1 MLCLL
6 ATFFILINHL
16 KIEIGENKEQ
26 QEQNTLVMTAC
37 FSGGATKQSKEWSY
51 TYTATAGA
59 YPILL
64 LSVSHHMRP
73 P

>member
-1 MLCLL
+1 
-6 ATFFILINHL
+6 
-16 KIEIGENKEQ
+16 
-26 QEQNTLVMTAC
+26 MTAC
-37 FSGGATKQSKEWSY
+37 FSGGAAKKSKEWSY

-73 P
+73 LYRNNQYNEIFVRKI